1 MTQKEMNMYFLKT
14 YSFTINSPH
23 AIRNGFPK
31 KWEAVFLL
39 LVLLKG
45 KVDASGCSQEKH
57 LHDGIKVLALAHKR
71 SNGVS
76 LDNEGVLLF
85 SPCLNV
91 KCETRTCRG

>member
-57 LHDGIKVLALAHKR
+57 LPYLRHLRFEHVGCVQVPDACGRLRLIERELA
-71 SNGVS
+71 
-76 LDNEGVLLF
+76 
-85 SPCLNV
+85 
-91 KCETRTCRG
+91 